1 MTKTRRTHVIKVARA
16 KRDKALERN
25 EFRAPSVP
33 REFPSGVTSAPIK
46 VEDMEVRKLIDE
58 ALARRAG

>member
-25 EFRAPSVP
+25 EFRVPSSP
-33 REFPSGVTSAPIK
+33 REFPSGPTSAPIK
-46 VEDMEVRKLIDE
+46 VEDVEVRKLIDE